1 MRLLT
6 TVLCT
11 TVLAGASLAAQMP
24 ARPASPPGSAEIEVG
39 GKWETEKTPNG
50 RERQVYKGGK
60 WVTISYSR
68 PLKRGRELFGTGD
81 AYATKLNAGAPVWRA
96 GADVSTRLK
105 TEAPLVLGGKTL
117 APGEYTLFIDLKPKE
132 WTLIVSNHK
141 AQLKYD
147 PQNKTEIWGA
157 YGYDAKNDV
166 LRVPMQVAEIPFS
179 LEELSW
185 GFADVTDKGFTIHLW
200 WDKMNASV
208 PVTLG
213 SS

>member
-11 TVLAGASLAAQMP
+11 TVLAGTALSAQTT
-24 ARPASPPGSAEIEVG
+24 ARPPSTPGSAEIEVG
-39 GKWETEKTPNG
+39 GKWVTGKSPSG
-50 RERQVYKGGK
+50 REVQKYEGGK
-60 WVTISYSR
+60 WVSISYSR

-96 GADVSTRLK
+96 GADVSTRIK
-105 TEAPLVLGGKTL
+105 TEAPLVIGGKTL
-117 APGEYTLFIDLKPKE
+117 APGEYTMFVELKPGN

-141 AQLKYD
+141 PQLKYD
-147 PQNKTEIWGA
+147 PANKTEIWGA

-166 LRVPMQVAEIPFS
+166 LRVPMQLAEVPFS
-179 LEELSW
+179 IEELSW
-185 GFADVTDKGFTIHLW
+185 GFTDVTDKGFTVHLW
-200 WDKMNASV
+200 WDKNDASV

-213 SS
+213 S

>member
-11 TVLAGASLAAQMP
+11 TVLAGAVLSAQMGG
-24 ARPASPPGSAEIEVG
+24 RPASPPGSTEIEIG

-60 WVTISYSR
+60 WITISYSR
-68 PLKRGRELFGTGD
+68 PLKRGRELFGIGD

-96 GADVSTRLK
+96 GADVTTRIK
-105 TEAPLVLGGKTL
+105 TEAPLVIGDKTL
-117 APGEYTLFIDLKPKE
+117 APGEYTMFIDLKPDA

-141 AQLKYD
+141 PQLKYD

-166 LRVPMQVAEIPFS
+166 LRAPMKVMAIPMAVEQ
-179 LEELSW
+179 LTY
-185 GFADVTDKGFTIHLW
+185 GFTDMTDKGAVLNLW
-200 WDKMNASV
+200 WDKVNATI
-208 PVTLG
+208 PITLG
-213 SS
+213 TS

>member
-39 GKWETEKTPNG
+39 GKWVTGKNPSG
-50 RERQVYKGGK
+50 REITKYEGGK

-68 PLKRGRELFGTGD
+68 PLKRGRELFGAGD

-105 TEAPLVLGGKTL
+105 TEAPLVIGGKTL
-117 APGEYTLFIDLKPKE
+117 APGEYTMFIDLKPGN

-141 AQLKYD
+141 PQLTYD
-147 PQNKTEIWGA
+147 PNNKTEIWGA

-166 LRVPMQVAEIPFS
+166 LRAPMKVAAVPMSVEQ
-179 LEELSW
+179 LTY
-185 GFADVTDKGFTIHLW
+185 GFTDATDKGVVLNLW
-200 WDKMNASV
+200 WDKVNATI
-208 PVTLG
+208 PLTLG
-213 SS
+213 AS

>member
-11 TVLAGASLAAQMP
+11 TVLAGASLAAQMGG
-24 ARPASPPGSAEIEVG
+24 RPASPPGSSEIEIG

-50 RERQVYKGGK
+50 RERQVFKGGK
-60 WVTISYSR
+60 WITITYSR

-96 GADVSTRLK
+96 GADVSTRLT
-105 TEAPLVLGGKTL
+105 TEAPLVIGDKTL
-117 APGEYTLFIDLKPKE
+117 PAGEYTMFIDLKPNA
-132 WTLIVSNHK
+132 WTLIVSSHK
-141 AQLKYD
+141 PQLKYD

-166 LRVPMQVAEIPFS
+166 LRAPMKVMAVPMAVEQ
-179 LEELSW
+179 LTY
-185 GFADVTDKGFTIHLW
+185 GFTDVTEKGAVLNLW
-200 WDKMNASV
+200 WDKVNATI
-208 PVTLG
+208 PLTLAG
-213 SS
+213 S